1 MTTDTPTST
10 TTTPEPDTT
19 PAPVELGPA
28 HALLWRHPALALALI
43 GFSDGSILQ
52 RQWYKSY
59 HFPSL
64 LQGYAQDGG
73 IDLHPGPIPPV
84 PTSEGEADPLERQTV
99 TVQQTGDQVRVAFHR
114 PTRRW
119 YVAPVGELSRAH
131 TQETGGTADGHG
143 C

>member
-1 MTTDTPTST
+1 MTTDTST
-10 TTTPEPDTT
+10 TMATPDTT
-19 PAPVELGPA
+19 PAPVEMGPA
-28 HALLWRHPALALALI
+28 HALLWRHPSLALALI

-73 IDLHPGPIPPV
+73 IDLKPGPL
-84 PTSEGEADPLERQTV
+84 PTAPASEGDDTPDPFERQTV
-99 TVQQTGDQVRVAFHR
+99 TVQQTGDQVQVAFHR

-119 YVAPVGELSRAH
+119 YVAPAGE
-131 TQETGGTADGHG
+131 
-143 C
+143 